1 MKGNF
6 EKFVVLRYY
15 WDWWTEWYSFL
26 VSQKK
31 IMVFAIRLI
40 VKLINI
46 LHCPCQIHIIYID
59 SAILNN
65 IGSIGVFIAFFRLV
79 RGADR
84 EPRAR
89 EAGPEASIYNYQN
102 QSLWYFEIIRD
113 LFWLS
118 MTRKFN
124 IWLVSAI
131 KLYNMYTK

>member
-31 IMVFAIRLI
+31 IMVFAIRLM

-46 LHCPCQIHIIYID
+46 LHCPCQLHIIYID

-89 EAGPEASIYNYQN
+89 EAGPEASKI
-102 QSLWYFEIIRD
+102 
-113 LFWLS
+113 
-118 MTRKFN
+118 
-124 IWLVSAI
+124 
-131 KLYNMYTK
+131 